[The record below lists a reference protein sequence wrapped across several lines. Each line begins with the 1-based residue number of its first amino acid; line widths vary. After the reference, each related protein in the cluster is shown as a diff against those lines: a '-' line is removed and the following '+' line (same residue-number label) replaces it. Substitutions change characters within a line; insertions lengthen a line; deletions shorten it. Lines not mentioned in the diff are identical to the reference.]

1 MKFRLLF
8 SLAFCVL
15 AFNAFA
21 QITSIGIIGSATPTG
36 WDSDTDMTKV
46 NDSTW
51 TITINLTAGNACK
64 FRADDAWTINW
75 GSTDFPF
82 GTGTQGGADIPVPV
96 TAAYTVTFNS
106 NSGAY
111 EFSVNSPIGVIGDA
125 TPKGWGED
133 TNLFQDSLDANKFYH
148 VLNLKKGEAKFRFND
163 DWARN
168 WGATGFPS
176 GTATQDGPNIPIP
189 SAGRY
194 RIDFDTLTG
203 VYAFTLIPEYKLI
216 SVIGDATAGG
226 WSNDTPLKQDD
237 ENPSLWVGNVDLT
250 VGSLKFR
257 ADSAWTFN
265 WGGTTFPSGTA
276 VPNGDNIPVGT
287 AGRYQARIDVK
298 KLEYDFLV
306 IRPYQTMGIIGSA
319 NPGGFDNPTP
329 MTEDPNQ
336 EGLWKARVVLKDGD
350 LIFKAD
356 DDLWSAGDF
365 PTGVAE
371 LDGAPIPI
379 PAGEYKIEFDQITG
393 AYSFEL
399 LVIYTTVGLIGPA
412 TPIGTWDTDVDMT
425 KDPNDE
431 MFWFIP
437 NITLNENECKF
448 RAEDNWSVNWGA
460 ATEGTAQEEPSGI
473 ATQDGKNFKVKAGVY
488 GITLRAV
495 KNEGEY
501 MFGAPLSSPELIK
514 RTSMKL
520 SPNPTKNVLNIELIE
535 PSLGGDVVLNIFNSQ
550 GVRVYAN
557 NINIQEYATI
567 QLGDLAPG
575 VYWLHMTN
583 GKYFAGKQFI
593 VSE

>member
-8 SLAFCVL
+8 LLAFCAL

-21 QITSIGIIGSATPTG
+21 QITSVGIIGSATPTG
-36 WDSDTDMTKV
+36 WDSDTDMTQV
-46 NDSTW
+46 NDSIW
-51 TITINLTAGNACK
+51 TISINLTGGNACK
-64 FRADDAWTINW
+64 FRANDAWDTNW

-96 TAAYTVTFNS
+96 SAAYSVTFNS

-111 EFSVNSPIGVIGDA
+111 EFSVNSPIGIIGNA
-125 TPKGWGED
+125 TPKGWDED

-148 VLNLKKGEAKFRFND
+148 VLNLKLGEAKFRFND
-163 DWARN
+163 NWDRN
-168 WGATGFPS
+168 WGSTDFPTGI
-176 GTATQDGPNIPIP
+176 GTQNGANIPIT

-203 VYAFTLIPEYKLI
+203 AYAFTLIPEYTLI
-216 SVIGDATAGG
+216 SVIGDATPGG
-226 WSNDTPLKQDD
+226 WDNDTPLSQDNA
-237 ENPSLWVGNVDLT
+237 NPDLWVGNVDLT

-257 ADSAWTFN
+257 ADSAWTSN

-276 VPNGDNIPVGT
+276 VPNGPDNIPVGT
-287 AGRYQARIDVK
+287 AGRYQASIDVK
-298 KLEYDFLV
+298 KLEYNFLV
-306 IRPYQTMGIIGSA
+306 IRPYQTVGIIGTA

-356 DDLWSAGDF
+356 DDLWSFGDF
-365 PTGVAE
+365 PTGIAE

-379 PAGEYKIEFDQITG
+379 TAGEYKIEFNQITG

-399 LVIYTTVGLIGPA
+399 LVIYGTVGLIGPA
-412 TPIGTWDTDVDMT
+412 TPLGNWDTDVDMT
-425 KDPNDE
+425 KDANDE
-431 MFWFIP
+431 FFWFIP
-437 NITLNENECKF
+437 EITLNDTTCKF
-448 RAEDNWSVNWGA
+448 RAEDAWTVNWGA
-460 ATEGTAQEEPSGI
+460 ASTEVREEPSGI
-473 ATQDGKNFKVKAGVY
+473 ATQDGVDFKVKAGVY

-501 MFGAPLSSPELIK
+501 MFGAPLSAPVLIK
-514 RTSMKL
+514 RTSMNL

-535 PSLGGDVVLNIFNSQ
+535 PSLGGEVNLTIFNNQ

-557 NINIQEYATI
+557 TINIQEYATI
-567 QLGDLAPG
+567 QLGDMAPG